1 MNAKTEGTL
10 TSLKMLSAME
20 REMHERAT
28 KVGAHIL
35 GVHALMVA
43 GVIENAA
50 EFIEEQ
56 HKEISDLKAQ
66 LAATSTPSLD
76 AEQRVFIVGNPSQEF
91 IILSEIAN
99 GYLITPFPTNKS
111 KPLED
116 VRIVARDRVVFTDPA
131 ASSTFNA

>member
-43 GVIENAA
+43 GVTENAA
-50 EFIEEQ
+50 EVIEEQ
-56 HKEISDLKAQ
+56 HKEINTLKAR
-66 LAATSTPSLD
+66 LAGTNTTLPVAG
-76 AEQRVFIVGNPSQEF
+76 QRVVIVGNPSQEF
-91 IILSEIAN
+91 IILSEMAN
-99 GYLITPFPTNKS
+99 GYLITPSPTDENKS
-111 KPLED
+111 LED

>member
-1 MNAKTEGTL
+1 MNAKTEDTL

-35 GVHALMVA
+35 SVHALMVA

-56 HKEISDLKAQ
+56 HKEISALKAQ
-66 LAATSTPSLD
+66 LAGAGTTLPV
-76 AEQRVFIVGNPSQEF
+76 AGQRIVIVGKPSQEF
-91 IILSEIAN
+91 IILSEMAN
-99 GYLITPFPTNKS
+99 GYLITPSPTDEN